1 MEYNIKKEV
10 EEAVVSSVQDWYNF
24 ILDKMPIESNRA
36 MRIKNLTNLA
46 SILGQDLREGCNA
59 SHDQFQASLSVNYKQ
74 LCFRQANCDGRF
86 FGDNI
91 DFICSQIP
99 PRSEA
104 SMDLFW
110 VSLDIN
116 LEPCQFSLSFAGLTS
131 ASWSSSAVTS

>member
-74 LCFRQANCDGRF
+74 LCFRQANCDKEF
-86 FGDNI
+86 FD
-91 DFICSQIP
+91 DSVDVY
-99 PRSEA
+99 R
-104 SMDLFW
+104 
-110 VSLDIN
+110 
-116 LEPCQFSLSFAGLTS
+116 
-131 ASWSSSAVTS
+131 